1 MLFNWMSMGDWK
13 DYLLN
18 TPVSGTPGEG
28 FAYAD
33 IHPLLVGLAIEE
45 A

>member
-1 MLFNWMSMGDWK
+1 MGDWK